1 MSVLIQV
8 NDNGNYGNAYGVGSG
23 FPFDNDES
31 GLDSVE

>member
-1 MSVLIQV
+1 MT
-8 NDNGNYGNAYGVGSG
+8 NDYGNNWNAYGVGSG